1 MEQGGEAVAVMK
13 SSDLRIR
20 DVVNITDG
28 RRLGVMSDIE
38 VDLETGRV
46 TAIIV
51 PGASRMFGLLGRDS
65 DYVIPWENIRKIGP
79 DVILVEMPDHSQP
92 LSRSHS

>member
-1 MEQGGEAVAVMK
+1 MK

-51 PGASRMFGLLGRDS
+51 PGTSRMFGLLGRDS
-65 DYVIPWENIRKIGP
+65 DYVIPWDRIRKIGP

-92 LSRSHS
+92 QSRSIGSGR

>member
-1 MEQGGEAVAVMK
+1 MMK
-13 SSDLRIR
+13 SSDLKIR

-51 PGASRMFGLLGRDS
+51 PGTSRLFGILGRDS
-65 DYVIPWENIRKIGP
+65 DYVIPWDKIKKIGP
-79 DVILVEMPDHSQP
+79 DVILVELPPFSEP
-92 LSRSHS
+92 RSR